1 MPTDDELRAEN
12 ARLRDELN
20 AARRAPQ
27 AGAVDPGVIQAE
39 QRATATWQHW
49 DAQVK
54 RLNKEAADAWSE
66 GRFEEAQAKQSEIA
80 AATMQQERAR
90 EAYGQWN
97 AMRSAPVVEQF
108 LAARPGMYNAEEQAW
123 IRRHPSYAVDP
134 AFSARIAAEYNAA
147 QAEGFRPGSAALVAR
162 MDRVAADMGVAAD
175 HGPAPMLSG
184 TLLATARSTFDAIH
198 PEKGGVSSAEEVSR
212 WWHEQRN
219 SSAAHRIRE
228 NWLTAEDDK
237 SRW

>member
-1 MPTDDELRAEN
+1 MATNEELAAEN

-80 AATMQQERAR
+80 AATIEPKTHRWRGPAQSDAKLTTICR
-90 EAYGQWN
+90 
-97 AMRSAPVVEQF
+97 
-108 LAARPGMYNAEEQAW
+108 EQA
-123 IRRHPSYAVDP
+123 
-134 AFSARIAAEYNAA
+134 
-147 QAEGFRPGSAALVAR
+147 GLAL
-162 MDRVAADMGVAAD
+162 DM
-175 HGPAPMLSG
+175 
-184 TLLATARSTFDAIH
+184 LL
-198 PEKGGVSSAEEVSR
+198 
-212 WWHEQRN
+212 WHVHSNRN
-219 SSAAHRIRE
+219 GRYTE
-228 NWLTAEDDK
+228 
-237 SRW
+237 

>member
-1 MPTDDELRAEN
+1 MATEAELQAEN
-12 ARLRDELN
+12 ARLREELN

-27 AGAVDPGVIQAE
+27 AGAVDPGVVRGEQA
-39 QRATATWQHW
+39 ATAHWQHW

-54 RLNKEAADAWSE
+54 RLNKEAADLWAE
-66 GRFEEAQAKQSEIA
+66 GRFEEAQTKQSEIA

-108 LAARPGMYNAEEQAW
+108 LASRPGMYNAEEQAW

-134 AFSARIAAEYNAA
+134 AFQQRISAEYNAA
-147 QAEGFRPGSAALVAR
+147 QADGFRPGSAALVAR

-184 TLLATARSTFDAIH
+184 TLLATARSSFDAIH
-198 PEKGGVSSAEEVSR
+198 PERGGVSSPEEVSK
-212 WWHEQRN
+212 WWP
-219 SSAAHRIRE
+219 AG
-228 NWLTAEDDK
+228 
-237 SRW
+237 